1 MPSTFSADARLA
13 ASLFARLAVVCHRLR
28 TAALLA
34 LLLHAGFAAASP
46 LFGEAEARVQAL
58 LEAHTAG
65 LPGAVSITVHP
76 LDPNSQLPACA
87 ALEAFLP
94 AGTRAWGRISVGV
107 RCDSP
112 VVWTAYLQA
121 EVRVEADYLIAA
133 RPLRAGQVLGPA
145 DLGSRRGDLTAL
157 PENLL
162 TDPTQAS
169 GHYTRI
175 AVAAG
180 QALRGDMLRV
190 PHAVRQGQNV
200 QVVSAGP
207 GFRVSSEGRALG
219 NAAVGDSVRV
229 RLASGQVVTGTAQA
243 GGTVEVAF

>member
-1 MPSTFSADARLA
+1 MLVNAFLPALRQ
-13 ASLFARLAVVCHRLR
+13 RLR
-28 TAALLA
+28 IGALFA
-34 LLLHAGFAAASP
+34 LLLPVATAQANP
-46 LFGEAEARVQAL
+46 LAGEAEARAHEL
-58 LEAHTAG
+58 LRQHAAG
-65 LPGAVSITVHP
+65 LPGTVSITVHP

-94 AGTRAWGRISVGV
+94 AGTRPWGRISVGV

-121 EVRVEADYLIAA
+121 QVTVVADYLVAA

-145 DLGSRRGDLTAL
+145 DYASHRGDLTAL
-157 PENLL
+157 PDNTL

-169 GHYTRI
+169 GHLTRI

-180 QALRGDMLRV
+180 QPLRGDMLRV

-207 GFRVSSEGRALG
+207 GFQVSAQGRALG
-219 NAAVGDSVRV
+219 NAAPGDSVRV
-229 RLASGQVVTGTAQA
+229 RLANGQVVTGTAQA
-243 GGTVEVAF
+243 SGKVEVAF